1 MKFLAYGLLIVFALA
16 PWVRVAPLATERK
29 RPELDALLEKLR
41 DESTS
46 DEAKRALIQIVK
58 SDPEAKA
65 YVSERL
71 PALLESY
78 GGRGNRREDYT
89 WGAAADL
96 VAELRVAGAAPAL
109 CRKIDLVTT
118 PEVGLSFFYNFVNRG
133 ATIALIRIGQPAVP
147 CVADVLRHG
156 TPLQRQEAAYVLG
169 HIGTDDARHTL
180 QEQLPAEKDPDVR
193 RRIDEALKQ
202 QPWNPRHQ

>member
-1 MKFLAYGLLIVFALA
+1 MRIDKLVLLLVAILALGGRLQTAAAQQRDTDLDRLLSEL
-16 PWVRVAPLATERK
+16 RVPSLSNQAKL
-29 RPELDALLEKLR
+29 ALLQAMR
-41 DESTS
+41 
-46 DEAKRALIQIVK
+46 
-58 SDPEAKA
+58 SDPHAKE
-65 YVSERL
+65 YVEQRL

-78 GGRGNRREDYT
+78 GGRGNRREDYA

-109 CRKIDLVTT
+109 CRRIDLVTT

-133 ATIALIRIGQPAVP
+133 AANALIRIGQPAVS

-169 HIGTDDARHTL
+169 HIGTDGARHTL

-193 RRIDEALKQ
+193 RRINEALGQ
-202 QPWNPRHQ
+202 SM